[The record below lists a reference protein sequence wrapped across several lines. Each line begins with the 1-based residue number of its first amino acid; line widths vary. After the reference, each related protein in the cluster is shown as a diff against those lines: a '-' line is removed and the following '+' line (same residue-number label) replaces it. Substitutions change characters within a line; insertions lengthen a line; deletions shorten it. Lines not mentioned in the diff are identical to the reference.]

1 MKPYESS
8 FSPWKR
14 INDRINAINT
24 GNHKLQAAKSCLD
37 KDYRGVVKC
46 DNLVQL
52 RIIKD
57 TAEVMRGDLGDLI
70 AAVDVQIGR
79 LQGAVA

>member
-1 MKPYESS
+1 MIPYESS

-14 INDRINAINT
+14 INDRINSINT
-24 GNHKLQAAKSCLD
+24 GNHKLQGCKERLD
-37 KDYRGVVKC
+37 KDYRGVARC
-46 DNLVQL
+46 DNLAQL
-52 RIIKD
+52 RMIRE

-70 AAVDVQIGR
+70 TAVDIQIGR